1 MYRCVRRQALSHV
14 CPHMLLGESDGSGMV
29 KRSMDPNFP
38 IRRVLVVFSIK
49 ALKMNRYCLKIGRKL
64 LTE

>member
-1 MYRCVRRQALSHV
+1 M

-38 IRRVLVVFSIK
+38 IQRVLVVFSIK